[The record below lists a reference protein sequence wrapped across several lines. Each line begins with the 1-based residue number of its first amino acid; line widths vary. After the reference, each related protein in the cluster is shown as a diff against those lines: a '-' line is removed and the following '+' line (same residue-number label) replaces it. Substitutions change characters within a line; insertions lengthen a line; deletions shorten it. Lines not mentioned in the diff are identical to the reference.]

1 MMVFNSTVANLK
13 SQDGISS
20 KPTNINKTCI
30 ANSPETIKRGSRE
43 RPQWPSADLTAR
55 ESVNYNGFQR

>member
-1 MMVFNSTVANLK
+1 MMCANKQLYIIYNRMMVFNSTVANLK

-43 RPQWPSADLTAR
+43 RPQ
-55 ESVNYNGFQR
+55 